1 MLLEDIV
8 KYLINKNI
16 TIATMESCTGGLLA
30 SMITDIEGASNIL
43 KFSAITYASEYK
55 VYMGVKK
62 ETINTYT
69 VYSREVVQEMA
80 YNIAKF
86 AESNYGVGITGKL
99 NRVDKHNLFGED
111 NKVFFSIYD
120 IDNDV
125 YYDNDIVVKKSS
137 RRENKEEV
145 INMIIDSLLVIVKDY

>member
-55 VYMGVKK
+55 VYMGVKE
-62 ETINTYT
+62 ETINNYT

-80 YNIAKF
+80 YNITNIAK
-86 AESNYGVGITGKL
+86 SDIGVGISGQL
-99 NRVDKHNLFGED
+99 SGEE
-111 NKVFFSIYD
+111 KGVFLSIYD
-120 IDNDV
+120 KRVNK
-125 YYDNDIVVKKSS
+125 YYDTYIEIKNTVRTEEKL
-137 RRENKEEV
+137 EV
-145 INMIIDSLLVIVKDY
+145 IKAFKELFNSTIKV

>member
-80 YNIAKF
+80 YNIANIAK
-86 AESNYGVGITGKL
+86 SDIGVGISGQL
-99 NRVDKHNLFGED
+99 SGEE
-111 NKVFFSIYD
+111 KGVFLSIYD
-120 IDNDV
+120 KRVNK
-125 YYDNDIVVKKSS
+125 YYDTYIEIKNTV
-137 RRENKEEV
+137 RTEEK
-145 INMIIDSLLVIVKDY
+145 LVNSTIKV